1 MARMIRDY
9 TDSDK
14 INALSYQAEVLFL
27 RLMMKADD
35 FGSYYADPKR
45 LNSYLFPIRD
55 TVRDSNISQWL
66 TELELS
72 GLIAVYTIAGKSYLR
87 ILNYGQRLRTKKS
100 KFPDCPPEIL
110 AKCGEVQQSAADCSE
125 TPPEEEVELEEEH
138 EEEELV
144 VGEFDPP
151 ETPQAATTTVI
162 FSKDPRHD
170 KLYEFF
176 YRTTMGQWPQDR
188 ISTEVAK
195 FMVAYPDTPIGQ
207 CGRIVN
213 TWVGNY
219 RPPDEN
225 KTKINGYVSP
235 TIDPRQNHF

>member
-14 INALSYQAEVLFL
+14 INALSYQAEVIFL

-125 TPPEEEVELEEEH
+125 TPPEDEVELEEEH

-151 ETPQAATTTVI
+151 ETPQAATTTII
-162 FSKDPRHD
+162 FSKDPRQD

-176 YRTTMGQWPQDR
+176 YRASMGTWSHNQ

-195 FMVAYPDTPIGQ
+195 FIVSYPDVPIGQ
-207 CGRIVN
+207 CGKIVPVWI
-213 TWVGNY
+213 TNY
-219 RPPDEN
+219 RESEEI
-225 KTKINGYVSP
+225 K
-235 TIDPRQNHF
+235 PRIKKMVI